1 MSGPQCCSNPPT
13 LNPSSGSGHVE
24 KLCGFNSYVTGSPD
38 SKLAILLVHDAFG
51 YEAPKARKLADKIA
65 AAGFIVVLPDFFNG
79 DPFDGNLASLPVW
92 IKAHGVD
99 KTIGDAKPVIEAL
112 KSKGVSAIGAVGF
125 CWGGK
130 GVVELAKYDF
140 IQAAVLCHPS
150 FVTVD
155 DIKAVKV
162 PISVLGAE
170 IDQLSPPE
178 VVKQFEEVLSA
189 KPEIKSHVK
198 IFPKVVHGWTLRYND
213 EDEAAVKA
221 AEEAHQDLLGW
232 FLSHVR

>member
-1 MSGPQCCSNPPT
+1 MNSSEKSCFRAWSSSRQTEGSLRALTTMPPAFSSEGSLRTKLQLLGSLLCSLTSSTET
-13 LNPSSGSGHVE
+13 LLMG
-24 KLCGFNSYVTGSPD
+24 T
-38 SKLAILLVHDAFG
+38 
-51 YEAPKARKLADKIA
+51 
-65 AAGFIVVLPDFFNG
+65 
-79 DPFDGNLASLPVW
+79 
-92 IKAHGVD
+92 GVD
-99 KTIGDAKPVIEAL
+99 KTIEDAKP
-112 KSKGVSAIGAVGF
+112 
-125 CWGGK
+125 

-189 KPEIKSHVK
+189 KLLLLLLLWVYKSQN
-198 IFPKVVHGWTLRYND
+198 L
-213 EDEAAVKA
+213 
-221 AEEAHQDLLGW
+221 
-232 FLSHVR
+232 